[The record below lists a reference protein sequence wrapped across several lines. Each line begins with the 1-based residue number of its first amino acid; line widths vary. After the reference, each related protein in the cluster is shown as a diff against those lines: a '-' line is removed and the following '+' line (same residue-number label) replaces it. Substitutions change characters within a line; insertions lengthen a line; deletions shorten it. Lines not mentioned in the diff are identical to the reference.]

1 MLLLKHGYAPSATVE
16 QARTPSSSSISS
28 PSYQDK
34 FTVANA
40 KKISELDSTRDL
52 YEMREHLRAKVAIA
66 VDKLTTVRGELE
78 KSADR
83 LMASRSTDAYDASM
97 SYSPSS
103 SSSSSSSSAK
113 TELRTLVLDLS
124 RQLEVAEAEYVA
136 VNKDYESIELQ
147 LTDMINKIR
156 EESVVVSSSSSSS
169 SKPTPVYQMSDFDSM
184 SKDIHPIARIDVGNV
199 PVMTGQAL
207 QFTVEEVLMGKIS
220 LILELLPILTSLDA
234 SSNDIN
240 ESIRAR

>member
-1 MLLLKHGYAPSATVE
+1 MLLLKHGYAPSAAVE

-34 FTVANA
+34 FTIANA

-103 SSSSSSSSAK
+103 SSSSSAK
-113 TELRTLVLDLS
+113 AELRTLVLDLS

-184 SKDIHPIARIDVGNV
+184 STDIHPIARIDLGNV

-207 QFTVEEVLMGKIS
+207 QFTVEEVLMGKI
-220 LILELLPILTSLDA
+220 LLPYY
-234 SSNDIN
+234 NHFPY
-240 ESIRAR
+240 